1 MKEKYVVPEADVSFV
16 DDSDVIMTSP
26 TLSVEENGTI
36 PLVSWDGLTSW

>member
-1 MKEKYVVPEADVSFV
+1 MKEKYVVPGADVSFV

-36 PLVSWDGLTSW
+36 PLVSWDDLTSW

>member
-26 TLSVEENGTI
+26 TLIVEESGTI